1 VILFILLI
9 LVIAVLVKYIFLMS
23 ADCCNQTSST
33 ARSLLWLALG
43 INASMFAV
51 EVIAGL
57 IAGSVS
63 LHADALD
70 FLGDSFNYAISIAV
84 LTLALTWRARAALL
98 KGATMGVLGLWVIG
112 EAAWHV
118 YIGRIP
124 EPIVMGAVGLAA
136 LLANAIVA
144 LMLYR
149 FRDSEAN
156 LRSAWICS
164 RNDVIGN
171 LAVLLAALGVFG
183 TRALWPDVVVAMAM
197 ATLALQGG
205 VTVIRQSLD
214 ELSRSQSLVAR
225 QGGFVST
232 RPSYE

>member
-1 VILFILLI
+1 MGSLILVILLI
-9 LVIAVLVKYIFLMS
+9 LVKAALVKYISSMS
-23 ADCCNQTSST
+23 ADCCNHTLST
-33 ARSLLWLALG
+33 ARPLLWLALG
-43 INASMFAV
+43 INASMFAI

-84 LTLALTWRARAALL
+84 LTMALTWRARAALL
-98 KGATMGVLGLWVIG
+98 KGATMGVLGVWVIG
-112 EAAWHV
+112 EAAWHI
-118 YIGRIP
+118 YIGRVP
-124 EPIVMGAVGLAA
+124 QPIVMGAVGFAA
-136 LLANAIVA
+136 LLANAVFA

-164 RNDVIGN
+164 RNDVLGN

-183 TRALWPDVVVAMAM
+183 TGTLWPDVIVAVLM
-197 ATLALQGG
+197 ATLALQGS
-205 VTVIRQSLD
+205 VTVVRQSLD
-214 ELSRSQSLVAR
+214 ELSRRPSLVVEEGR
-225 QGGFVST
+225 
-232 RPSYE
+232 

>member
-1 VILFILLI
+1 
-9 LVIAVLVKYIFLMS
+9 MS
-23 ADCCNQTSST
+23 AGCCNHTSSA

-51 EVIAGL
+51 EVVAGL

-183 TRALWPDVVVAMAM
+183 TRTLWPDVVVAMAM
-197 ATLALQGG
+197 ATLALQGS
-205 VTVIRQSLD
+205 VTVIKQSLD
-214 ELSRSQSLVAR
+214 ELNRSQSLVVEDGR
-225 QGGFVST
+225 
-232 RPSYE
+232 